1 MESRLASAQELP
13 ILEDLARQIWPGTYA
28 HIISHEQID
37 FMLNWMYSAS
47 TLQTQLNEGHEFYIL
62 SAQSKDIG
70 FIALESTNYQNQASL
85 KINKLYVL
93 AAFQGNGAG
102 QLLLQ
107 KAKESAQVAG
117 IDQLFLQ
124 VNKANS
130 AVQFYLKNGFVIQEE
145 AVFDIGNG
153 FVMDDYVMT
162 FSRWVFCIFVSKNWS
177 MLKIDMHSHI
187 LPKTMPNWTQKFGYG
202 KFIHLEPNT
211 DGSANMM
218 QGGQFFRRIMD
229 NCWDEQLRIEEYKPF
244 RTQVQVVC
252 TIPVMFSYWAK
263 TPDALE
269 LSRFLNDHISD
280 LVVRYPKNYIGLATI
295 PMQDP
300 DAAILE
306 LERAKAIGLVGI
318 QIGSNINDEN
328 LNEEKFFPIFEAC
341 ARLGMAVMIHPWQ
354 MMGFDS
360 MKKYWLPW
368 LVGMPAET
376 SRAACSLIFGG
387 VLERLPELRVCFSHA
402 GGSFLPTLG
411 RIEHGFNCRPDLVAV
426 DNPNNPR
433 TYLGKFWVDSITHDI
448 DAFEYILKMQGSKRV
463 CLGSDYPFPLG
474 DLEIGQFIEDSQL
487 SAAVKEDI
495 FCNATLEWLQ
505 LDKSQFINQ

>member
-1 MESRLASAQELP
+1 
-13 ILEDLARQIWPGTYA
+13 
-28 HIISHEQID
+28 
-37 FMLNWMYSAS
+37 
-47 TLQTQLNEGHEFYIL
+47 
-62 SAQSKDIG
+62 
-70 FIALESTNYQNQASL
+70 
-85 KINKLYVL
+85 
-93 AAFQGNGAG
+93 
-102 QLLLQ
+102 
-107 KAKESAQVAG
+107 
-117 IDQLFLQ
+117 
-124 VNKANS
+124 
-130 AVQFYLKNGFVIQEE
+130 
-145 AVFDIGNG
+145 
-153 FVMDDYVMT
+153 
-162 FSRWVFCIFVSKNWS
+162 

-202 KFIHLEPNT
+202 KFIHLEPNS

-218 QGGQFFRRIMD
+218 QGGQFFRRIVE
-229 NCWDEQLRIEEYKPF
+229 NCWDEQLRIDEYKPYN
-244 RTQVQVVC
+244 TQVQVVC

-263 TPDALE
+263 TADALE
-269 LSRFLNDHISD
+269 LSMFLNDHIAE
-280 LVVRYPKNYIGLATI
+280 LVQRYPKNYIGLATI
-295 PMQDP
+295 PMQDAE
-300 DAAILE
+300 AAILE
-306 LERAKAIGLVGI
+306 LERAKAIGHVGI

-328 LNEEKFFPIFEAC
+328 LSEEKFFPIFEAC

-411 RIEHGFNCRPDLVAV
+411 RIEHGFNCRPDLVAI
-426 DNPNNPR
+426 DNPHNPR

-448 DAFEYILKMQGSKRV
+448 DALEYILKIQGSKRV

-474 DLEIGQFIEDSQL
+474 DLEIGQFIEDSKL
-487 SAAVKEDI
+487 SAAIKEDI

-505 LDKSQFINQ
+505 LDKNLFI